1 MGVVALSLGVVLELF
16 SLALNLLSSS
26 LEVDLALTLNS
37 LVELVLLILSGPMP
51 LSGLRVV
58 LIKHVNLLL
67 VQ

>member
-1 MGVVALSLGVVLELF
+1 MGVVALPLGVVLELF